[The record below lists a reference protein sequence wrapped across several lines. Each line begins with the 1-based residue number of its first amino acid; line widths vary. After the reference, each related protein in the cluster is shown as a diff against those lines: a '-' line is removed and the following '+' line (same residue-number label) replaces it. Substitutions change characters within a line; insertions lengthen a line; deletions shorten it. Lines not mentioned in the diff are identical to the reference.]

1 MCRYRD
7 LVEDERFE
15 GVVEAPEVVLW
26 QLGRDICMYG
36 VSVLL
41 ASTLGGWGLCQHP
54 VMVFGSIPCSLG
66 NFLSTHIGLSQAK
79 QLPGGGVNS

>member
-41 ASTLGGWGLCQHP
+41 ASTL
-54 VMVFGSIPCSLG
+54 
-66 NFLSTHIGLSQAK
+66 A
-79 QLPGGGVNS
+79 GGGSLSAPSNGVGIHPMFTWEFPVHTYWLVSS